1 MIRVETALTKAQI
14 EDRFRELEEADAGNE
29 VKVIKQLE
37 TYHLRIENG
46 KNYYLLEL
54 GADEHSVTA
63 KRSWSIPTGMAAIRI
78 SFYVLALCLA
88 VALFVRFSLDKNM
101 IGVMVSAV
109 AGLIPMWLTAIALAL
124 HFIMPGKLAK
134 IYLRK
139 RFTERS

>member
-1 MIRVETALTKAQI
+1 MIRVETTLSKAQI
-14 EDRFRELEEADAGNE
+14 TDRFRELEETDSGNE

-37 TYHLRIENG
+37 DYHLRIENG

-54 GADEHSVTA
+54 GAEEKTVTA
-63 KRSWSIPTGMAAIRI
+63 KRVWSIPTGMAAIRI

-101 IGVMVSAV
+101 IGVMVCAV
-109 AGLIPMWLTAIALAL
+109 AGLIPLWMTAIALAI

-139 RFTERS
+139 KVQEV